1 MKASQMDTL
10 FTSNP
15 KRRVG
20 FTVLPKPHIAAFY
33 LIQPAKIDLGFI
45 AQNTFLKTHLSILV
59 LYQDW
64 LCQSALNS
72 SLLLR

>member
-20 FTVLPKPHIAAFY
+20 FTVNTQTPYSGYFIH
-33 LIQPAKIDLGFI
+33 PATKIDLGFI
-45 AQNTFLKTHLSILV
+45 AQNTFLKTHLSSPV
-59 LYQDW
+59 LDLNYLYLQ
-64 LCQSALNS
+64 ALD
-72 SLLLR
+72 